1 MSLHYSFEI
10 KQLNMKSIITKI
22 TLVYYGIY
30 TSTILLAV
38 LIFLTK
44 VNYPV
49 LDPKSTLGI
58 TLTQITILFMLISIP
73 LALGGFYRMTKKW
86 RLIEDQSLKLKE
98 YQKGSIIRLII
109 IGIGLLGSIFLFY
122 LSRDLSLIYC
132 AAIAALSLI
141 FCKPS
146 EGKLISDLKL
156 DETEEE

>member
-1 MSLHYSFEI
+1 
-10 KQLNMKSIITKI
+10 MKSIITKI

-44 VNYPV
+44 GNYPV
-49 LDPKSTLGI
+49 LDSKSTLGI

-86 RLIEDQSLKLKE
+86 RLIENQTLKVKE
-98 YQKGSIIRLII
+98 YQKGAIIRLII

-122 LSRDLSLIYC
+122 LLRDLSLIYC

-146 EGKLISDLKL
+146 EAKLISDLKL